1 MRLTPRQH
9 HYLHALG
16 IEVYKVRETEDR
28 RQSLMGTD
36 LKSVS
41 GRTPDTGVIDEEQ
54 SFRQGRWGCRAAR
67 RRDFS

>member
-41 GRTPDTGVIDEEQ
+41 GRTPDTGVIDE
-54 SFRQGRWGCRAAR
+54 GRSVRAGGVAVAAR